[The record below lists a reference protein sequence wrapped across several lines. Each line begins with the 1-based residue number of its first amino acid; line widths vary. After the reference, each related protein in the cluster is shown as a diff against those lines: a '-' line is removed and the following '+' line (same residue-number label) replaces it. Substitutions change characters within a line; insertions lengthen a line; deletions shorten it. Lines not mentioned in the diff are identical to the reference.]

1 MALNYISGVDFIDQ
15 DIKCMLEIEVT
26 PGYREKLSVFELNDE
41 PRTTLKSLGTLP
53 EGKVVEIGVF
63 RKKIFNVLKELYG
76 EENCFGVDFYPYE
89 DDPNIVIGDWR
100 TIHTDYNM
108 DVALFFNGM
117 GSWRNNK
124 TTKQAGLDYAV
135 NNLVTGGFYI
145 DFNYMMKLNE
155 PVIHESLALHPASG
169 PMFRIYQKQ

>member
-1 MALNYISGVDFIDQ
+1 MALNYISSVDFIDQ

-26 PGYREKLSVFELNDE
+26 PDYRKKLSFFELNDE

-100 TIHTDYNM
+100 NIHTDYNM

-117 GSWRNNK
+117 GSWLNNK

-145 DFNYMMKLNE
+145 DSQFMMELNE
-155 PVIHESLALHPASG
+155 PIIHESLALHPASG

>member
-1 MALNYISGVDFIDQ
+1 MALNYISSVDFIDQ

-26 PGYREKLSVFELNDE
+26 PDYRKKLSFFELNDE

-117 GSWRNNK
+117 GSWLNNK

-145 DFNYMMKLNE
+145 DSQFMMELNE
-155 PVIHESLALHPASG
+155 PIIHESLALHPASG